1 MHPITVYS
9 FGYLH
14 PMPEDLPPF
23 DITVDLRRLLA
34 DPAHRPEGDMLD
46 MTGLDATVEDFV
58 LKTPGALDLR
68 WGIYRMARDLH
79 EFKPVHLGIGC
90 AGGRHRS
97 VATAEAVRALL
108 TSASVQDVTVQH
120 LHVHLPR
127 VIRQETD
134 ANR

>member
-1 MHPITVYS
+1 MHPITILS

-14 PMPEDLPPF
+14 PWPEDAPTP

-46 MTGLDATVEDFV
+46 MTGLDEEVSKFVFATR
-58 LKTPGALDLR
+58 GARALLFNALR
-68 WGIYRMARDLH
+68 TVQDAAR
-79 EFKPVHLGIGC
+79 FAPTTVAFGC

-97 VATAEAVRALL
+97 VALAAEVATRLYIAGYEV
-108 TSASVQDVTVQH
+108 SMEH

-127 VIRQETD
+127 VIHQ
-134 ANR
+134 A